1 MNDHEV
7 TASEREPAGATTGI
21 PARWTSALATLL
33 LAVVVVIWVFGG
45 LLSLQDPD
53 EPIHLLDVVWVISF
67 LVFPAVGWLI
77 AVKLPNNRLGW
88 IYLSFAVLAGVGA
101 ATEELAA
108 LQGHA
113 GNYVAAA
120 ALIKAGGWLFSFA
133 ILLVLGPGVLL
144 FPDGRL
150 PGHRWRFV
158 LWGTTALMFLSGVIG
173 VFGGATACIEPI
185 WEEGVFIECAQTV
198 DNPLHLPI
206 VERLSA
212 SLGPVVEPLLALAV
226 VLSLVGLVVRYRR
239 SAGDVRQQIK
249 WVLFVAA
256 VGIVP
261 LILVSFARQVLGFT
275 GFERFD
281 TIQLMFFTIGLPV
294 AIGIAIFKYRLYD
307 IDRIISRTAAYAIVV
322 GVLAAVFVGTVT
334 LTQRLLPLDSQFGIV
349 ASTLVVAALF
359 NPLRRRVR
367 DTVDRRFNRSRYDA
381 QRVLDEFSIGLQ
393 DGVDLEL
400 MQAALLSA
408 ADQTLQPSHLSLWIR
423 ERKSSR
429 DEW

>member
-1 MNDHEV
+1 MSEHEV
-7 TASEREPAGATTGI
+7 TASGRGRVGATAAL
-21 PARWTSALATLL
+21 PARWTTALATLL
-33 LAVVVVIWVFGG
+33 LAVVVVAWTLGAW
-45 LLSLQDPD
+45 LSAQELD
-53 EPIHLLDVVWVISF
+53 EPIHPLDVVWVLSF
-67 LVFPAVGWLI
+67 LVFPTVGWLI
-77 AVKLPNNRLGW
+77 SVKFPHNPLGW
-88 IYLSFAVLAGVGA
+88 IYLAFAILAGAGSAMEEV
-101 ATEELAA
+101 AT
-108 LQGHA
+108 LQAHA
-113 GNYVAAA
+113 GNFGTAAT
-120 ALIKAGGWLFSFA
+120 LIQGGGWLFGLA
-133 ILLVLGPGVLL
+133 LTLVLGPGVLL

-158 LWGTTALMFLSGVIG
+158 LWGTAALLILNG
-173 VFGGATACIEPI
+173 VFLLFGAARACIEPI
-185 WEEGVFIECAQTV
+185 WEVGVFIGCDMFV

-206 VERLSA
+206 VGRLSA
-212 SLGPVVEPLLALAV
+212 SLGPVVDPLLALIV
-226 VLSLVGLVVRYRR
+226 VLSLVGLLVRYRR

-261 LILVSFARQVLGFT
+261 LILVFFARQVLGFT

-281 TIQLMFFTIGLPV
+281 TIQLMFFTIGLPA
-294 AIGIAIFKYRLYD
+294 AIGVAIFKYRLYD

-322 GVLAAVFVGTVT
+322 GVLAGTFVASVA
-334 LTQRLLPLDSQFGIV
+334 LTQQLLPVENQLGIV
-349 ASTLVVAALF
+349 ISTLVVAALF

-381 QRVLDEFSIGLQ
+381 QRVLDEFSIGLR

-423 ERKSSR
+423 EGKPSQN
-429 DEW
+429 

>member
-1 MNDHEV
+1 MSN
-7 TASEREPAGATTGI
+7 TRF
-21 PARWTSALATLL
+21 RWTTALATLL
-33 LAVVVVIWVFGG
+33 LAVVVVAWVYGG
-45 LLSLQDPD
+45 LLSGQELD
-53 EPIHLLDVVWVISF
+53 EPIHPLDVMWVLSF
-67 LVFPAVGWLI
+67 LVFPTVGWLI
-77 AVKLPNNRLGW
+77 SVKLPHNPLGW
-88 IYLSFAVLAGVGA
+88 IYLAFAILAVAGSAMEEV
-101 ATEELAA
+101 AT
-108 LQGHA
+108 LQAHA
-113 GNYVAAA
+113 GNFATAAM
-120 ALIKAGGWLFSFA
+120 LIQGGGWLFGLA
-133 ILLVLGPGVLL
+133 LTLVLGPGLLL

-158 LWGTTALMFLSGVIG
+158 LWGTAALIILNA
-173 VFGGATACIEPI
+173 VFGLFGATTACIEPI
-185 WEEGVFIECAQTV
+185 WDAGVLIGCDMFA
-198 DNPLHLPI
+198 DNPLHMPI
-206 VERLSA
+206 VEQLSA
-212 SLGPVVEPLLALAV
+212 ILGPVVDPLLMLIV
-226 VLSLVGLVVRYRR
+226 VLSLVGLLVRYRR
-239 SAGDVRQQIK
+239 SAGEVRQQIK

-294 AIGIAIFKYRLYD
+294 AIGVAIFKYRLYD

-322 GVLAAVFVGTVT
+322 GVLAAVFVATVT

-381 QRVLDEFSIGLQ
+381 QRVLDEFSIGLR
-393 DGVDLEL
+393 DGVDLED

-408 ADQTLQPSHLSLWIR
+408 ADQTMQPSHLSLWIR
-423 ERKSSR
+423 ERKRSQ
-429 DEW
+429 D